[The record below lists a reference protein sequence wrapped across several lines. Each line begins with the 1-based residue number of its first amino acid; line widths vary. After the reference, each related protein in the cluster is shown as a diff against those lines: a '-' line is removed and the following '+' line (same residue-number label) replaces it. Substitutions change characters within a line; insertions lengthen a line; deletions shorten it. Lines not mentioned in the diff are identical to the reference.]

1 MPSDFTIIQAVRQRF
16 GDDDPEF
23 TIDQEREAPFVGA
36 AKDFPF
42 RCPGVDSSQMAV
54 LQFESLGV
62 RAGSYQ
68 PFAVPQPPPRNII
81 RINDVDIPGGLTPA
95 TAEPS
100 GRAVRSQQESQE
112 FWKSHTL
119 LVPANVLRE
128 ENVLHIEAVKFGTTQ
143 NQANLDNFLID
154 NVVIH
159 FKLATGTTRPPVV
172 EGQF

>member
-1 MPSDFTIIQAVRQRF
+1 MPSDFTIIQPVRQRF

-23 TIDQEREAPFVGA
+23 SLPQELEAPFVGA
-36 AKDFPF
+36 AKDFRF
-42 RCPGVDSSQMAV
+42 ECPGVDSSEMAV

-62 RAGSYQ
+62 RAGSFQ
-68 PFAVPQPPPRNII
+68 PFVVPQPPPRNIL

-95 TAEPS
+95 TAERI
-100 GRAVRSQQESQE
+100 GERVQN

-128 ENVLHIEAVKFGTTQ
+128 QNVLHIAAVKFGLTT
-143 NQANLDNFLID
+143 NQTNLDNFLVD

-159 FKLATGTTRPPVV
+159 FKLRSGTTTQPPVV
-172 EGQF
+172 QG